1 LQFRSDEVF
10 STTINNNQERCDMMM
25 KKMMVT
31 AAILFAAM
39 AGFGGYATAAETT
52 SVEYGKKLFGD
63 PSLGGPGSI
72 QSCNTCHPSGKGL
85 QNAWKN
91 VKLSEKINNCIGA
104 MKGKALPMDSRE
116 MRSLV
121 LYIQSLK
128 PTSTKY

>member
-1 LQFRSDEVF
+1 
-10 STTINNNQERCDMMM
+10 MMRKTM
-25 KKMMVT
+25 K
-31 AAILFAAM
+31 AAILIAAM
-39 AGFGGYATAAETT
+39 VGFGSYTGAAETT

-63 PSLGGPGSI
+63 PSLGGPGNT
-72 QSCNTCHPSGKGL
+72 QSCNGCHPSGKGL

-91 VKLSEKINNCIGA
+91 VKLSEKINNCIVA

-128 PTSTKY
+128 PTSTK